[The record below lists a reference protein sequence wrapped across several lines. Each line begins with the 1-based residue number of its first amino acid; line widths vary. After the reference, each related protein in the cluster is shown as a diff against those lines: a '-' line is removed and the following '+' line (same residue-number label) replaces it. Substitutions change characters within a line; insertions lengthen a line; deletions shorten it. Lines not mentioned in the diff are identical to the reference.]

1 MLRVEENAEF
11 LKNITNVLESSI
23 IKLLIAFIDW
33 KVRKKRFF
41 NELATVLI
49 AYMNSHTIK
58 TI

>member
-1 MLRVEENAEF
+1 MLRIEDNAEF

-49 AYMNSHTIK
+49 A
-58 TI
+58 